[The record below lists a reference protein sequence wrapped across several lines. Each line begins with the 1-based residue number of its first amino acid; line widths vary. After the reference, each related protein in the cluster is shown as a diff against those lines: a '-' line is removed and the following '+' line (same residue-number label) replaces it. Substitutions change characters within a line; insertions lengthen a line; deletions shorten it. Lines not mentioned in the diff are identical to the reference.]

1 MAGRLAVEAAMAKR
15 MFAAPKLYRWVL
27 KNLRTLPED
36 GNVRQFYLAQ
46 ARSVCAEPRQYPTT
60 YSTAHTCTGIQR
72 KRSRV

>member
-27 KNLRTLPED
+27 RNLKTLPEE

-46 ARSVCAEPRQYPTT
+46 ARSVRKL
-60 YSTAHTCTGIQR
+60 STSGFYRLAHYIFAGIQC
-72 KRSRV
+72 KCP